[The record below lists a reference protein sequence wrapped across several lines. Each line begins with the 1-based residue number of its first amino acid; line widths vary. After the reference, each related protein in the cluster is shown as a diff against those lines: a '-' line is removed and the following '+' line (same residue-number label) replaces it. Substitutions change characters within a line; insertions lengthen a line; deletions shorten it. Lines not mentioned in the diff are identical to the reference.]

1 MNIATKAYRKFESRM
16 IDIIGLAGFG
26 GGMVLG
32 SRIVMVVQNWPD
44 VIPLE
49 LAVGIVITGMVIKLA
64 LVLSKTLRK
73 TYDRFDQS
81 GQNTQPIE
89 FKNPTSCCM
98 TFFGVLFAMG
108 IMGAVIIRAT
118 NNFRNTITA
127 WLVLGSFYLA
137 IVVGLILL
145 FRSAKKNRLKIFQD
159 TADS

>member
-16 IDIIGLAGFG
+16 IDIIGLAGFN

-32 SRIVMVVQNWPD
+32 SYTIINIQSWPQ
-44 VIPLE
+44 VLVNLTMII
-49 LAVGIVITGMVIKLA
+49 AATGLSIKLA
-64 LVLSKTLRK
+64 LKLSKVLRMI
-73 TYDRFDQS
+73 YDRFDQS

-89 FKNPTSCCM
+89 FKNPPSCCM

-108 IMGAVIIRAT
+108 IMGAVIIRAA
-118 NNFRNTITA
+118 NNFRNTMTT
-127 WLVLGSFYLA
+127 WLVMGGFYLA
-137 IVVGLILL
+137 IFAGLILL

>member
-1 MNIATKAYRKFESRM
+1 MNIATKAYQKFENRM

-32 SRIVMVVQNWPD
+32 DWIVKIIQNWSYGSFCPFILMAALSID
-44 VIPLE
+44 
-49 LAVGIVITGMVIKLA
+49 LAFEQ
-64 LVLSKTLRK
+64 SKFLRRV
-73 TYDRFDQS
+73 YDQFDQS

-89 FKNPTSCCM
+89 FKTPTSCCM

-127 WLVLGSFYLA
+127 WLVLGGFYLA

-145 FRSAKKNRLKIFQD
+145 FRSAKKNRFKIFQD

>member
-1 MNIATKAYRKFESRM
+1 MNIATKAYRKFENRT

-32 SRIVMVVQNWPD
+32 DWIIKIIQNRSCC
-44 VIPLE
+44 PLNPYLPIIGVSIN
-49 LAVGIVITGMVIKLA
+49 LAFEQSIF
-64 LVLSKTLRK
+64 LRSV
-73 TYDRFDQS
+73 YNRFDQS

-98 TFFGVLFAMG
+98 TFFSVLFAMG
-108 IMGAVIIRAT
+108 IMGAVIIRAA

-127 WLVLGSFYLA
+127 WLVLGGFYLA

-145 FRSAKKNRLKIFQD
+145 FRSADKNHLKIFQD